1 MSSFAGI
8 RKIFFMRGGI
18 IRFFHARRGGA
29 ARCFFAQSKLDLFI
43 SFALSENLFVMSK
56 KYRVGILGAT
66 GTVGQ
71 RFVQLLENHPQF
83 EITALAASD
92 RSAGKPYSEACAWKL
107 AGAMPDYV
115 KDIAVEPI
123 APPLDC
129 DLVFSSLP
137 SNVARETEEAF
148 ARAGFPVISNSSSY
162 RMDEDVP
169 LLIPEINQEHL
180 GLIEIQ
186 RRKRGFDKGF
196 IITNPNCAIMS
207 FAPPLAALDKNFGV
221 EAVFVT
227 TMQAISGAGYPGV
240 SSFDIIDNVMP
251 YIAGEEPKVET
262 EAQKILGRFNG
273 ESVEK
278 ADFTVSAQCF
288 RVNVLDGHTASV
300 RVKLKRTA
308 TLEDVTDAIKN
319 FPSLNL
325 HSSPEKFMSVCDEPA
340 RPQPRLDRDN
350 GNGMTIT
357 VGRLFPDNIFDYRFV
372 GLSHNTVRGAAG
384 SAILNAEL
392 LVDRKM
398 L

>member
-1 MSSFAGI
+1 MS
-8 RKIFFMRGGI
+8 R
-18 IRFFHARRGGA
+18 
-29 ARCFFAQSKLDLFI
+29 
-43 SFALSENLFVMSK
+43 

-71 RFVQLLENHPQF
+71 RLVQLLEHHPQF

-92 RSAGKPYSEACAWKL
+92 RSTGKPYAQACAWKL
-107 AGAMPDYV
+107 AGGMPAYV
-115 KDIAVEPI
+115 KDIVVSPI

-129 DLVFSSLP
+129 DVVFSSLP
-137 SNVARETEEAF
+137 SNIARETEEAF

-169 LLIPEINQEHL
+169 LLIPEINHDHL

-186 RRKRGFDKGF
+186 QRKRGFDGGY
-196 IITNPNCAIMS
+196 IVTNPNCAVTA
-207 FAPPLAALDKNFGV
+207 FAPPLAALNRKFGI
-221 EAVFVT
+221 EAVMVT

-240 SSFDIIDNVMP
+240 SAFDITDNVLP

-262 EAQKILGRFNG
+262 EAQKILGKLVDG
-273 ESVEK
+273 AIVK
-278 ADFTVSAQCF
+278 ADFIVSAQCF
-288 RVNVLDGHTASV
+288 RVDVLDGHTTSV
-300 RVKLKRTA
+300 RVKLRKPS
-308 TLEDVTDAIKN
+308 TLEEVFEAMKN
-319 FPSLNL
+319 YPTLKL
-325 HSSPEKFMSVCDEPA
+325 YSSPAKFIDICDEPS

-372 GLSHNTVRGAAG
+372 SLSHNTVRGAAG
-384 SAILNAEL
+384 STILNAEL
-392 LVDRKM
+392 LIDKGR